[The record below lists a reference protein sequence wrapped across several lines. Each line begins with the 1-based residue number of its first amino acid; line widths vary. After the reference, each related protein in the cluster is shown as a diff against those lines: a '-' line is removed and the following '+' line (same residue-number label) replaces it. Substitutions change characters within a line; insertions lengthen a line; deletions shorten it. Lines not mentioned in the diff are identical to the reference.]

1 MNHVNVLVLGAGPCG
16 LGAARQLHRRG
27 ETDWVLVEGNHRVG
41 GLASSFRD
49 PKGFLW
55 DVGGH
60 VQFSHY
66 DYFDSAMDEFLGA
79 DGWNHHERSA
89 WVWMRDRFIPYPLQ
103 HNAHRLP
110 PDEFRRCVDGLM
122 ALGQSSAAVPH
133 NFEQFLQSRF
143 GEGLVE
149 VFMRPYNEKVW
160 AHPVSMLSAGWVGER
175 VAGAD
180 VERLLRNAAA
190 DTDDISW
197 GPNNTFRYPRAGG
210 TGAIWGACASDLP
223 AEQVMLGDPV
233 VAIDL
238 AGHTCTLRS
247 GREIRYAHLVS
258 TMPLTELL
266 RMSSSSSLAE
276 RAGNGLLRS
285 STNIVGLGI
294 RGRTPGALAGKSWM
308 YFSEPGFP
316 CYRATVFSN
325 YSDDHV
331 PDPNQYWSLMCEVS
345 ESAHRPVAHD
355 SLVADVVGA
364 LRGSRLLPDH
374 HEVVSTW
381 QFRTEYGYPVPS
393 VERDAILAEVIPHLE
408 QHHVYSRGRF
418 GMWKYEVS
426 NQDHSF
432 MQGVEVVERLLGG
445 TPEMTAFDA
454 DLANS
459 RVHPWPYEGRGRA

>member
-27 ETDWVLVEGNHRVG
+27 ETDWLLVEASRHVG

-49 PKGFLW
+49 PSGFLW

-66 DYFDSAMDEFLGA
+66 DYFDTALDEFIGV

-89 WVWMRDRFIPYPLQ
+89 WVWMRERFIPYPLQ

-110 PDEFRRCVDGLM
+110 VDEYHRCLDGLV
-122 ALGQSSAAVPH
+122 ALRGSVPPAAA

-143 GEGLVE
+143 GEGLVD

-180 VERLLRNAAA
+180 ADRLLRNAAA

-210 TGAIWGACASDLP
+210 TGAIWRACADGLP
-223 AEQVMLGDPV
+223 AERVMLGDPV

-238 AGHTCTLRS
+238 DRHTCRLGS
-247 GREIRYAHLVS
+247 GTEIRYGHLVS

-266 RMSSSSSLAE
+266 RRSSLESLVDRAE
-276 RAGNGLLRS
+276 EGLLHS
-285 STNIVGLGI
+285 STNIVGVGI
-294 RGRTPGALAGKSWM
+294 RGRTPHALAGKSWV
-308 YFSEPGFP
+308 YFPEPQFP
-316 CYRATVFSN
+316 FYRATVFSN
-325 YSDDHV
+325 YSADHV
-331 PDPNQYWSLMCEVS
+331 PDPDQHWSLMCEVS
-345 ESAHRPVAHD
+345 ESAYRPVAHD

-364 LRGSRLLPDH
+364 LRASGLLPDD

-381 QFRTEYGYPVPS
+381 QFRTQYGYPVPG
-393 VERDAILAEVIPHLE
+393 VDRDAILADMIPMLE
-408 QHHVYSRGRF
+408 RHDVYSRGRF

-432 MQGVEVVERLLGG
+432 MQGVEVVERLLSGS
-445 TPEMTAFDA
+445 PEMTAFDA
-454 DLANS
+454 ERANS
-459 RVHPWPYEGRGRA
+459 RVHPWPYEAQQ